1 MIVKNLYSSGF
12 RNFNNIEFF
21 PSENMNVIY
30 GDNAQG
36 KTNLLEAIWLFC
48 GAKSF
53 RGAKDSELLGFNSK
67 RAVNSCDFIFGDV
80 EKNAKIIIEDKRK
93 AEFNG
98 KALSSASKLAGN
110 FYAIVFS
117 PTDLNLVND
126 GPAVRR
132 RFLDTAIGQI
142 YPLYNEKLRNYM
154 KAVNQRNTILRD
166 VKFHSDIEFL
176 LDDFENSL
184 AIATKDI
191 VKYRYRYIEILKE
204 ILPEIYGGISS
215 EKEIL
220 NIEYSSLISKDADIE
235 EIIRILKSSRKE
247 DILTGNTSVGPHRD
261 DLNLILNN
269 SLVKS
274 FGSQGQKR
282 SVCLALKLSEAKVLK
297 RITGEYPIA
306 LLDDVMS
313 ELDKNRQDFIL
324 NHIKDWQVF
333 ITCCDPSNIKGLE
346 NGTVFQMKGGN
357 FCNITVK

>member
-1 MIVKNLYSSGF
+1 MIVKNLHSVGF
-12 RNFNNIEFF
+12 RNFNEIDFS

-53 RGAKDSELLGFNSK
+53 RGAKDSELLGFNFK
-67 RAVNSCDFIFGDV
+67 KAINSCDFIFGEN
-80 EKNAKIIIEDKRK
+80 EKNAKIIIEQNRK
-93 AEFNG
+93 AELNG
-98 KALSSASKLAGN
+98 KMLTSASKLAGN

-126 GPAVRR
+126 GPMVRR

-142 YPLYNEKLRNYM
+142 YPLYNEKLRNYV
-154 KAVNQRNTILRD
+154 KTLTQRNTILRD
-166 VKFHSDIEFL
+166 LKFHGDIEFL
-176 LDDFENSL
+176 LDDFEKSL
-184 AIATKDI
+184 AVIIKDV
-191 VKYRYRYIEILKE
+191 VKYRYRYVEILKE
-204 ILPEIYGGISS
+204 ILPEIYGGLSG
-215 EKEIL
+215 EKEVL
-220 NIEYSSLISKDADIE
+220 NIEYSSAVLKDYNIE
-235 EIIRILKSSRKE
+235 QIAEILKKSRKE

-261 DLNLILNN
+261 DLSLMLNGAP
-269 SLVKS
+269 VKN
-274 FGSQGQKR
+274 FGSQGQRR

-297 RITGEYPIA
+297 RITGEYPVA

-313 ELDKNRQDFIL
+313 ELDKSRQDFIL

-333 ITCCDPSNIKGLE
+333 ITCCDPSNIKGLQ

>member
-1 MIVKNLYSSGF
+1 MIIKNLYSKGF
-12 RNFNNIEFF
+12 RNFKELEFL

-53 RGAKDSELLGFNSK
+53 RGAKDSELLGFNSNK
-67 RAVNSCDFIFGDV
+67 AVNSCDFIFGET
-80 EKNAKIIIEDKRK
+80 EKNAKIIIEQNRK
-93 AEFNG
+93 AELNG
-98 KALSSASKLAGN
+98 KMLSSASKLAGN

-126 GPAVRR
+126 GPMVRR

-142 YPLYNEKLRNYM
+142 YPLYNEKLRNYV
-154 KAVNQRNTILRD
+154 KAVTQRNTVLRD
-166 VKFHSDIEFL
+166 LKFHGDIEFL
-176 LDDFENSL
+176 LDDFEKSL
-184 AIATKDI
+184 AVLIKKV
-191 VKYRYRYIEILKE
+191 VKYRYRYVEILKE
-204 ILPEIYGGISS
+204 ILPEIYGGLSG

-220 NIEYSSLISKDADIE
+220 NIEYSSAISKNAETE
-235 EIIRILKSSRKE
+235 EIAEILKKARKE

-261 DLNLILNN
+261 DLNLILNG
-269 SLVKS
+269 SAVKS
-274 FGSQGQKR
+274 YGSQGQRR

-313 ELDKNRQDFIL
+313 ELDRSRQDFIL

-333 ITCCDPSNIKGLE
+333 ITCCDPSNIKGLK

-357 FCNITVK
+357 FCNIMVK

>member
-1 MIVKNLYSSGF
+1 MIIKNLYSKGF
-12 RNFNNIEFF
+12 RNFTELEFI
-21 PSENMNVIY
+21 PTENMNVIY

-53 RGAKDSELLGFNSK
+53 RGAKDNELLGFNFQ
-67 RAVNSCDFIFGDV
+67 RAVNSCDFIFGEN
-80 EKNAKIIIEDKRK
+80 EKNAKIIIEEKRK
-93 AEFNG
+93 AELNG
-98 KALSSASKLAGN
+98 KSLSSASKLAGN

-117 PTDLNLVND
+117 PNDLNLVND

-142 YPLYNEKLRNYM
+142 YPLYNEKMRNYI

-166 VKFHSDIEFL
+166 IKFHSDIEFL
-176 LDDFENSL
+176 LDDFEKSL
-184 AIATKDI
+184 AFNIKEI
-191 VKYRYRYIEILKE
+191 VKYRYRYVEILKE
-204 ILPEIYGGISS
+204 ILPEIYGGLSG

-220 NIEYSSLISKDADIE
+220 NIEYSSAIKKEMNEE
-235 EIIRILKSSRKE
+235 EIIKILKNSRKE
-247 DILTGNTSVGPHRD
+247 DILTGNTSVGPDRD

-313 ELDKNRQDFIL
+313 ELDRSRQDFIL

-333 ITCCDPSNIKGLE
+333 ITCCDPSNIKGLSS
-346 NGTVFQMKGGN
+346 GTVFEMKGGN
-357 FCNITVK
+357 FCNILVK

>member
-1 MIVKNLYSSGF
+1 MIIKNLYSKGF
-12 RNFNNIEFF
+12 RNFKELEFL

-53 RGAKDSELLGFNSK
+53 RGAKDSELLGFNSNK
-67 RAVNSCDFIFGDV
+67 AVNSCDFIFGET
-80 EKNAKIIIEDKRK
+80 EKNAKIIIEQNRK
-93 AEFNG
+93 AELNG
-98 KALSSASKLAGN
+98 KMLSSASKLAGN

-126 GPAVRR
+126 GPMVRR

-142 YPLYNEKLRNYM
+142 YPLYNEKLRNFV
-154 KAVNQRNTILRD
+154 KAVTQRNTVLRD
-166 VKFHSDIEFL
+166 LKFHSDIEFL
-176 LDDFENSL
+176 LDDFEKSL
-184 AIATKDI
+184 AVLIKEV
-191 VKYRYRYIEILKE
+191 VKYRYRYVAILKE
-204 ILPEIYGGISS
+204 ILPEIYGGLSG

-220 NIEYSSLISKDADIE
+220 NIEYSSAISKNAETE
-235 EIIRILKSSRKE
+235 EIAEILKKARKE

-261 DLNLILNN
+261 DLNLILNG
-269 SLVKS
+269 SAVKS
-274 FGSQGQKR
+274 YGSQGQRR

-313 ELDKNRQDFIL
+313 ELDRSRQDFIL

-333 ITCCDPSNIKGLE
+333 ITCCDPSNIKGLK

-357 FCNITVK
+357 FCNIMVK

>member
-1 MIVKNLYSSGF
+1 MIVKNLCSVGF
-12 RNFNNIEFF
+12 RNFEKIEFF
-21 PSENMNVIY
+21 PTENMNVIY

-53 RGAKDSELLGFNSK
+53 RGAKDSELLGFNSQK
-67 RAVNSCDFIFGDV
+67 AVNSCDFIFGES
-80 EKNAKIIIEDKRK
+80 EKNAKIIIEQSRR
-93 AEFNG
+93 AELNG
-98 KALSSASKLAGN
+98 KMLSSPSKLAGN

-117 PTDLNLVND
+117 PNDLNLVND
-126 GPAVRR
+126 GPTVRR

-166 VKFHSDIEFL
+166 IKFHSDIEFL
-176 LDDFENSL
+176 LDDFEKSL
-184 AIATKDI
+184 AVFIKDVI
-191 VKYRYRYIEILKE
+191 KYRYRYVEILKE
-204 ILPEIYGGISS
+204 ILPEIYGGLSG

-220 NIEYSSLISKDADIE
+220 KIEYCSAFLKDFSVEQITE
-235 EIIRILKSSRKE
+235 ILKKSRKD

-261 DLNLILNN
+261 DVNLFLNG
-269 SLVKS
+269 SAVKS
-274 FGSQGQKR
+274 FGSQGQRR

-313 ELDKNRQDFIL
+313 ELDKSRQDFIL